1 MIGSSDIAVAQLPN
15 SMKLN
20 MEKQYWSPLCF
31 HRMAREL
38 LDPFLLASPVFRSLC
53 MHANRNVL
61 IGVDRVCIVRP
72 GF

>member
-1 MIGSSDIAVAQLPN
+1 MIGLSDIAVAQLPN

-20 MEKQYWSPLCF
+20 MEKQYWSPLCS

-53 MHANRNVL
+53 TNRNVL
-61 IGVDRVCIVRP
+61 IGVDRLFIVRP